1 MGYADPRAT
10 MVFSKGVASSIPAN
24 AELASFL
31 VPAGRE
37 VEVYNLRARASAP
50 EGWAANADLVD
61 SAGTVYATVTLSGTQ
76 NKVFEA
82 SETASGPVKIVTSAN
97 LESGDTYLRLI
108 TDADLQIF
116 KGTVQADFS
125 YPGAK

>member
-37 VEVYNLRARASAP
+37 IELYNLRARASAP
-50 EGWAANADLVD
+50 EGWAANAKLTD

-76 NKVFEA
+76 NEVFEA
-82 SETASGPVKIVTSAN
+82 SATASGPVRITSSEN
-97 LESGDTYLRLI
+97 LEGGDTYLKII